1 MRVIGVDPGV
11 HGALVVIDVSDTG
24 ARTIVEWHSFERY
37 YNRICGMPLL
47 SIGRVGALVLRVAS
61 RHAPI
66 LTAIERPIVAPSAS
80 TKTVSAWSTGAAA
93 AILAS
98 ASADAGVEPVFVA
111 PAAWKARFGLV
122 GKDKEYAID
131 AASQCFERFDVSG
144 PHYFVI
150 AVAEAALVALAALE
164 ACRVDSASDND

>member
-1 MRVIGVDPGV
+1 MRVIGIDPGV
-11 HGALVVIDVSDTG
+11 HGALVVIEVCDTG
-24 ARTIVEWHSFERY
+24 ARTILEWHHLERY
-37 YNRICGMPLL
+37 YGRICGMPLM
-47 SIGRVGALVLRVAS
+47 SVKRTSALISMIAYQ
-61 RHAPI
+61 HAPI

>member
-1 MRVIGVDPGV
+1 MRLIGVDPGV
-11 HGALVVIDVSDTG
+11 YGALVVIDVSDTG
-24 ARTIVEWHSFERY
+24 ARTILEWHSFERY
-37 YNRICGMPLL
+37 YARICGMPLL
-47 SIGRVGALVLRVAS
+47 SIGRIGALVLRIAS
-61 RHAPI
+61 QHAPI

-111 PAAWKARFGLV
+111 PTKWKSKFGLT
-122 GKDKEYAID
+122 GRDKEDAID
-131 AASQCFERFDVSG
+131 EASKLFDEFKISG

-150 AVAEAALVALAALE
+150 AVAEAALIALASLE
-164 ACRVDSASDND
+164 ACGVDSAPDND